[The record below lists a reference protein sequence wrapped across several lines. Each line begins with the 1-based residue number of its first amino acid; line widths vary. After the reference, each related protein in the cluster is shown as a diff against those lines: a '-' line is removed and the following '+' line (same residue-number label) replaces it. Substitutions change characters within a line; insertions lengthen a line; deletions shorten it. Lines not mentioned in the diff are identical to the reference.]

1 MDTYKTH
8 PYYTHQPFFI
18 EILKN
23 TSGNILECGCG
34 DGSTLMIKEQIKNT
48 NRKLVSLESNLEW
61 LNKYVHLADSS
72 HTLYHIH
79 AGNDDNIETGNKWV
93 EFIKQN
99 KLHDFDVVFIDSSPW
114 MSRKCCFEYYLNLSE
129 IIIIHDFDYFP
140 INNIIGKVINE
151 EITHNNGKSQRKIK
165 CDLDGIVKN

>member
-1 MDTYKTH
+1 M
-8 PYYTHQPFFI
+8 
-18 EILKN
+18 
-23 TSGNILECGCG
+23 
-34 DGSTLMIKEQIKNT
+34 
-48 NRKLVSLESNLEW
+48 
-61 LNKYVHLADSS
+61 
-72 HTLYHIH
+72 
-79 AGNDDNIETGNKWV
+79 
-93 EFIKQN
+93 IKQN

-165 CDLDGIVKN
+165 CDLDGIVKNYKLFYPPDEYFAGLTGPPTLVCSNVMEDDKFNALIKTIELNNNAYYA